1 MGKIYDAQT
10 DLTLKL
16 ETGKNLTGIS
26 NVKICYR
33 NPINEVGEFA
43 AVVTD
48 ETKGIIAHALTAPLA
63 KSGEW
68 KIWAKIVDEQGLVSI
83 GEPAIMNVNKTGI

>member
-33 NPINEVGEFA
+33 NPINEVGEFP

-48 ETKGIIAHALTAPLA
+48 ETKGIITHALTAPLA
-63 KSGEW
+63 QSGEW
-68 KIWAKIVDEQGLVSI
+68 KLWAKIIDEQGLVSI

>member
-1 MGKIYDAQT
+1 MGKIYDVQT

-33 NPINEVGEFA
+33 NPINEVGEFP
-43 AVVTD
+43 AVVVD
-48 ETKGIIAHALTAPLA
+48 ETKGIISHALTAPLV

-68 KIWAKIVDEQGLVSI
+68 KLWAKIVDGQGLISI
-83 GEPAIMNVNKTGI
+83 GEPTTMNVNKTGT

>member
-43 AVVTD
+43 AVVVD

-68 KIWAKIVDEQGLVSI
+68 KIWAKIVDEQGLTSI
-83 GEPAIMNVNKTGI
+83 GEPTTMNVNKIGT

>member
-33 NPINEVGEFA
+33 NPINEVGEFT
-43 AVVTD
+43 AVVVD
-48 ETKGIIAHALTAPLA
+48 ETKGIIAHALTAPLT

-68 KIWAKIVDEQGLVSI
+68 KLWAKIIDEQGLVSI

>member
-1 MGKIYDAQT
+1 M
-10 DLTLKL
+10 
-16 ETGKNLTGIS
+16 
-26 NVKICYR
+26 KICYR
-33 NPINEVGEFA
+33 NPINEVGEFP

-68 KIWAKIVDEQGLVSI
+68 KIWAKIVDEQGLTSI
-83 GEPAIMNVNKTGI
+83 GEPTTMNVNKIGT